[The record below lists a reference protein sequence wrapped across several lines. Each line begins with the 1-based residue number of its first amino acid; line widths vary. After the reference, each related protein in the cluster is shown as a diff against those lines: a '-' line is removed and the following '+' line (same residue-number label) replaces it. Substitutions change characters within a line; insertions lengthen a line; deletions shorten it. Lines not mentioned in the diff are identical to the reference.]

1 VLNSAM
7 GLTGFTF
14 QTDRMSIPMVWA
26 CSYGLFEHLPNRNEI
41 RNLKP
46 MGEMSLWL
54 DSSVRRR
61 VMACAQL
68 RQGLN
73 GLHIS
78 NRSNLN
84 SNGMGMLVRPS

>member
-14 QTDRMSIPMVWA
+14 QTDRMSILMVWA
-26 CSYGLFEHLPNRNEI
+26 CSYGRFEHLPIRNEI

-46 MGEMSLWL
+46 MAEMSPRL
-54 DSSVRRR
+54 DSSLKRR

-68 RQGLN
+68 RHGLN

-78 NRSNLN
+78 NRSNVN
-84 SNGMGMLVRPS
+84 SNGMGMLVRPF